1 MFQGSGV
8 LKTRNILFNV
18 SEFEGID
25 EATES
30 LVSMSQAYKD
40 LDKMDIINVLN
51 NIGNNYSIKWSNN
64 RLRTNII
71 YRFFICFYGRSIC

>member
-1 MFQGSGV
+1 MDEAAESA
-8 LKTRNILFNV
+8 KTANILLNV

-40 LDKMDIINVLN
+40 LDKMEIVDVLN
-51 NIGNNYSIKWSNN
+51 NIGKHIA
-64 RLRTNII
+64 
-71 YRFFICFYGRSIC
+71 